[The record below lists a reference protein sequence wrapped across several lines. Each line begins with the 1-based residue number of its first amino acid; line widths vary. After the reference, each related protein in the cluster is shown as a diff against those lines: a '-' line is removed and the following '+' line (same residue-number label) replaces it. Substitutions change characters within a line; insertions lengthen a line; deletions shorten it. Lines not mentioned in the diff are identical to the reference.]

1 MQSNLHLRAS
11 HLRLKQ
17 LGVLFLSII
26 LLVSLQSVVHAGEYN
41 RKDWPHWQD
50 VDGDCQNTRAEVLIR
65 DSKAEIK
72 FKRNKPCN
80 VSYGRWICPYTG
92 KVIVAASEVDIDH
105 VVPLSHANKTGGR
118 DWSRKKKGEFAND
131 MANLL
136 PVDKVINRE
145 KGDKGPDEW
154 RPPNREFWPEYA
166 RLWRT
171 IKIKYGLMIS
181 ASEEK
186 ALREMEGR

>member
-1 MQSNLHLRAS
+1 MPRDGQMQNMKLPPIETAGNLFSSVPEPSYGEMILKQPNLHLRAS

-17 LGVLFLSII
+17 LGVLFLSLI
-26 LLVSLQSVVHAGEYN
+26 LLVSLQSGVHAGEYS

-65 DSKAEIK
+65 DTKAEIK

-105 VVPLSHANKTGGR
+105 VVPLAHAHKTGGA
-118 DWSRKKKGEFAND
+118 DWNRKQKGEFGND
-131 MANLL
+131 MTNLL
-136 PVDKVINRE
+136 PVDKSVNRE
-145 KGDKGPDEW
+145 KGD
-154 RPPNREFWPEYA
+154 F
-166 RLWRT
+166 
-171 IKIKYGLMIS
+171 
-181 ASEEK
+181 
-186 ALREMEGR
+186 